1 MNGRLFE
8 SIFKAM
14 AGICN
19 LWSYKVSLDD
29 LSRIYGVF
37 FKDVPIKFKIYV
49 KEGSI
54 IKLNIIPFKLVAKDL
69 IGVNVGKSQ
78 YCEGVLMLNGRVFNA
93 MANSSR

>member
-1 MNGRLFE
+1 MG
-8 SIFKAM
+8 
-14 AGICN
+14 GICN
-19 LWSYKVSLDD
+19 LWNYKISLDD

-69 IGVNVGKSQ
+69 IGVNAGKSSP
-78 YCEGVLMLNGRVFNA
+78 CDGVLMLNGRVFNA

>member
-1 MNGRLFE
+1 MT
-8 SIFKAM
+8 
-14 AGICN
+14 GICN
-19 LWSYKVSLDD
+19 LWNYKISLDD

-37 FKDVPIKFKIYV
+37 FKDIPIKFKIYA

-69 IGVNVGKSQ
+69 IGVSAGKSSIG
-78 YCEGVLMLNGRVFNA
+78 EEVLMMNGRVFNA

>member
-1 MNGRLFE
+1 
-8 SIFKAM
+8 M

-19 LWSYKVSLDD
+19 LWSYKISLDD

-49 KEGSI
+49 KEGAI
-54 IKLNIIPFKLVAKDL
+54 IKLSMIPYKLVATDL
-69 IGVNVGKSQ
+69 IGMSAGKSP
-78 YCEGVLMLNGRVFNA
+78 YNEGVLKLNGRVFNA

>member
-1 MNGRLFE
+1 
-8 SIFKAM
+8 M

-54 IKLNIIPFKLVAKDL
+54 IKLNIIPFKLVAKEL
-69 IGVNVGKSQ
+69 MGVSAGKSV